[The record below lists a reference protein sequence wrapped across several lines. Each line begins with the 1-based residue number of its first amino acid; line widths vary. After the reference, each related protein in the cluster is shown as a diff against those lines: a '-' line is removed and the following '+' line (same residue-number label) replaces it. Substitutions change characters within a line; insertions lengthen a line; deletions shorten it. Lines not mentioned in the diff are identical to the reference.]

1 MFLLIKSTLA
11 YVKGTMELSYSIVL
25 ENEWHRSLWLSLNK
39 KSTNLSCHDIL
50 IFRITS
56 LVYSRSDNNWYGK
69 LQKKNVQR

>member
-11 YVKGTMELSYSIVL
+11 YIKGTMELSYSIVL
-25 ENEWHRSLWLSLNK
+25 ENESLWLSLNK

-56 LVYSRSDNNWYGK
+56 LVYSRSDNNRHEK

>member
-11 YVKGTMELSYSIVL
+11 YIKGTMELSYSIVL
-25 ENEWHRSLWLSLNK
+25 ENESLWLSLNK

-56 LVYSRSDNNWYGK
+56 LVNSRSDNNRHGK

>member
-1 MFLLIKSTLA
+1 MFLFIKSTLA
-11 YVKGTMELSYSIVL
+11 YIKGAMELSYSIVL

-56 LVYSRSDNNWYGK
+56 LVYSRSDNNWHGK

>member
-11 YVKGTMELSYSIVL
+11 YIKGTMELSYSIVL
-25 ENEWHRSLWLSLNK
+25 ENESLWLSLNK

-56 LVYSRSDNNWYGK
+56 LVYSRSDNNWHGK

>member
-11 YVKGTMELSYSIVL
+11 YIKGTMEMSYSIVL

-56 LVYSRSDNNWYGK
+56 LVYSRSDNNRHGK

>member
-1 MFLLIKSTLA
+1 MFLFIKSTLA
-11 YVKGTMELSYSIVL
+11 YIKGTMELSYSIVL
-25 ENEWHRSLWLSLNK
+25 ENESLWLSLNK

-56 LVYSRSDNNWYGK
+56 LVYSRSDNNWHGK